1 MIESC
6 MSNIRSI
13 ATAMSLPALLLC
25 ISPGRAQTANDPFDG
40 NWIYEQSDGSRHV
53 ASICHNHQGSE
64 VDGDWSDGSARGSG
78 IFGHLKEEVKGD
90 KLFVRYCGGDD
101 NSDNPV
107 CPDYQKQESDY
118 FVRQGKALVWYR
130 NDGAKYERYIALYPQ
145 VNDGSR

>member
-1 MIESC
+1 

-25 ISPGRAQTANDPFDG
+25 ISPGCAQAANDPFDG

-53 ASICHNHQGSE
+53 ASVRLNHQGGE

-78 IFGHLKEEVKGD
+78 VFGHLKGEVKGD

-101 NSDNPV
+101 NSDYPV

-130 NDGAKYERYIALYPQ
+130 KDGAKYKRYVALHPQ
-145 VNDGSR
+145 ANGGSR